1 MALLAEIDEKNVGK
15 IVITD
20 AEWRFKELLSSIPSS
35 KFKADNGLNGSWRF
49 SLTWQTCLALKG
61 TLKQNLEVG
70 PKLAAWMEDL
80 YNNVI
85 APAYALRTQITGPG
99 YDFLFPH
106 QKGDVAFLTTI
117 KRGILA
123 NGTGSGKAQPL
134 SEPILTPDGWKTM
147 GEIEVGDFVI
157 GSDGLPT
164 RVWAT
169 NPQGVRDVYKVT
181 LKDGSFTYCDL
192 NHLWDVRSKKDD
204 VADMHRILTTRDLIK
219 YGVKSSNG
227 NLKFKLPT
235 VRPVEFPKKSL
246 GISPYIMGAILGD
259 GSMRANAVTF
269 TSQDSE
275 ITERINNELIDGVV
289 LKCIGQSE
297 IQFMF
302 HNLNRVDTIKAGKRP
317 TNPVFSVMDS
327 YGLIGTGS
335 STKFI
340 PKDYLFSSAEDR
352 LACLQGLMDTDGTT
366 SNNVH
371 SFCTVSLQL
380 AYDVRELV
388 QSLGGTAVWS
398 YHKRPELGNYDPI
411 VITIRLPD
419 HLNPFH
425 LSRKATLVTTK
436 DKYKLSRF
444 IESIE
449 FSHKEESKCIAIES
463 EDRLYVTR
471 DYILTH
477 NSISGMSTIR
487 RLHELGEDV
496 FPLLI
501 ACPNSTKISW
511 EREIEKVWPGLTI
524 HVVDGSL
531 AKRRKMLETPAHVVI
546 INWESIRAH
555 SRLKPFG
562 SIALKKCQKCGGLG
576 DVKETA
582 CEAHPKELNK
592 IEFKSVIGDEIH
604 RIADPASKASR
615 SFKSAT
621 GDAEFRFGLSGTPI
635 GGSPENLF
643 SPLNWL
649 SPESYPSKVKFIDR
663 FCITS
668 DNPWGG
674 KIVLGLRPEMEEEF
688 FSGLDPYLRRMPN
701 EIILPFL
708 PPIIRSRRD
717 VEMGTKQARAY
728 KQMKEQMLSEIDNGD
743 VIFTTSP
750 LTKLT
755 RLLQF
760 ATSYADVEYRDVYDD
775 VTGLT
780 TEKQFVKLTDPSA
793 TLDAL
798 MEDLPDF
805 GDDSCIIFAV
815 SSQLIKMLSA
825 RMTKLNIR
833 HGLIIGDQDSK
844 TRQMH
849 MDAFQAGEIQFILVT
864 IAAGGT
870 GITLT
875 QANTMIFLQR
885 SWSLI
890 ENIQAEGRGRRI
902 GSEKYDHIKIID
914 YVTKNTQQEK
924 VFEAI
929 DAKSDQLEVILR
941 DKDLVRK
948 FITNELDMSLDDM
961 MPKKEDEE
969 E

>member
-15 IVITD
+15 IIITD
-20 AEWRFKELLSSIPSS
+20 AEWRYKELLASIPSS

-61 TLKQNLEVG
+61 TLKDNLEVG
-70 PKLAAWMEDL
+70 PKLNAWMQEL
-80 YNNVI
+80 YGNVI
-85 APAYALRTQITGPG
+85 KPAYELRTQITGPG

-123 NGTGSGKAQPL
+123 NGMGSGK
-134 SEPILTPDGWKTM
+134 
-147 GEIEVGDFVI
+147 
-157 GSDGLPT
+157 
-164 RVWAT
+164 
-169 NPQGVRDVYKVT
+169 
-181 LKDGSFTYCDL
+181 
-192 NHLWDVRSKKDD
+192 
-204 VADMHRILTTRDLIK
+204 
-219 YGVKSSNG
+219 
-227 NLKFKLPT
+227 
-235 VRPVEFPKKSL
+235 
-246 GISPYIMGAILGD
+246 
-259 GSMRANAVTF
+259 
-269 TSQDSE
+269 
-275 ITERINNELIDGVV
+275 
-289 LKCIGQSE
+289 
-297 IQFMF
+297 
-302 HNLNRVDTIKAGKRP
+302 
-317 TNPVFSVMDS
+317 
-327 YGLIGTGS
+327 
-335 STKFI
+335 
-340 PKDYLFSSAEDR
+340 
-352 LACLQGLMDTDGTT
+352 
-366 SNNVH
+366 
-371 SFCTVSLQL
+371 
-380 AYDVRELV
+380 
-388 QSLGGTAVWS
+388 
-398 YHKRPELGNYDPI
+398 
-411 VITIRLPD
+411 
-419 HLNPFH
+419 
-425 LSRKATLVTTK
+425 
-436 DKYKLSRF
+436 
-444 IESIE
+444 
-449 FSHKEESKCIAIES
+449 
-463 EDRLYVTR
+463 
-471 DYILTH
+471 
-477 NSISGMSTIR
+477 SISAMATIR

-496 FPLLI
+496 FPVMI
-501 ACPNSTKISW
+501 ACPNSTKYGW
-511 EREIEKVWPGLTI
+511 EKEIEKVWPGLTI

-562 SIALKKCQKCGGLG
+562 SIALKKCQACGGLG

-582 CEAHPKELNK
+582 CEAHHKELNE
-592 IEFKSVIGDEIH
+592 INFKTVIGDEIH
-604 RIADPASKASR
+604 RIADPASKVSR
-615 SFKSAT
+615 AFKAAT
-621 GDAEFRFGLSGTPI
+621 GDAEFRIAMSGTPI
-635 GGSPENLF
+635 GSSPENLY

-649 SPESYPSKVKFIDR
+649 FPEAYPSKVKFIDR

-688 FSGLDPYLRRMPN
+688 FAGLDPFLRRMPK

-760 ATSYADVEYRDVYDD
+760 ASSYADVEYRDVYDD
-775 VTGLT
+775 ATGLT
-780 TEKQFVKLTDPSA
+780 TEKQFVKLTDPSC
-793 TLDAL
+793 TLDAF

-805 GDDSCIIFAV
+805 GDDSTIVFMV
-815 SSQLIKMLSA
+815 SSQLVKLLSA
-825 RMTKLNIR
+825 RLTKQNIR
-833 HGLIIGDQDSK
+833 HGLITGDQDAK

-849 MDAFQAGEIQFILVT
+849 IDAFQRGEIQFILVT

-875 QANTMIFLQR
+875 QANTMVFLQR

-890 ENIQAEGRGRRI
+890 ENLQSEGRGHRI

-941 DKDLVRK
+941 DTDLIRK
-948 FITNELDMSLDDM
+948 FITNELDMSFDDM

-969 E
+969 EE